1 MKFWQFALKNVVR
14 NSRAYFAYFL
24 SSSFSITVFF
34 SFAVYRYHPRLQ
46 NIQDYKDTGP
56 LMNLVGFTQV
66 VIVLFSF
73 FFLLYS
79 IGAFLKVR
87 NKQFGVLTILGI
99 SNKQLKRLIF
109 LENMLIG
116 LLSIFVGIQVGL
128 VFSNFFLLITSKISG
143 VNGLYLYWPS
153 EAIWTTVTTFLIL
166 FIIVSVFTPAL
177 IRTRKVTHLLKGGIR
192 TKKEKLPSIVISIFS
207 LLCLLSGYI
216 FAAYPQSYITEESL
230 TNGVGVLIILAI
242 IPLVTVGTYFLFSQ
256 ASFLFI
262 WILKKRRRFYM
273 KKTNMLWI
281 SDLASRVRVNI
292 NMLFIVTVLSAT
304 AFTIITTLYTLNKH
318 TKASI
323 TESFPFPF
331 TYASYEGNPF
341 ETKHITTLENE
352 LMTDKFTYQKHKS
365 VVYKDMAA
373 NEDIWIM
380 KQSDYNILA
389 KFLNRSQI
397 QLANNETYVIPK
409 YSPVTLE
416 LLTNP
421 FLKQENITLQSNKK
435 QFRIKEIA
443 NKPIIPQH
451 AWVYLIVLSDEAVN
465 NEIPHL
471 EPITLYNFQVDN
483 WENTLPLTKRILH
496 MTDADAHSLLPN
508 PDQQTMHDQ
517 KSFFHI
523 YTASDELYAEKRWN
537 VAYLFTG
544 TFLGII
550 FFIGAGSVLYFRM
563 YTDLTREAEK
573 YKTITKIGL
582 TKSEMICSATIQ
594 LAILFFVPYIIAS
607 IHTIFAIKFIQ
618 STLSFSLTK
627 EAMLVLS
634 LFGIVEVIS
643 FFLIRSFYI
652 QKLSQ
657 HIKL

>member
-1 MKFWQFALKNVVR
+1 MKFWQFALRNVVR

-56 LMNLVGFTQV
+56 LMNLVGFTQF
-66 VIVLFSF
+66 VIVMFSF

-79 IGAFLKVR
+79 IGTFLKVR
-87 NKQFGVLTILGI
+87 NKQFGILTILGI

-109 LENMLIG
+109 LENMMIG
-116 LLSIFVGIQVGL
+116 LLSIFIGIQIGL

-143 VNGLYLYWPS
+143 ANGLYLYWPS
-153 EAIWTTVTTFLIL
+153 KAIWTTVTTFLIL
-166 FIIVSVFTPAL
+166 FIIVSVFTPTL
-177 IRTRKVTHLLKGGIR
+177 IRTRKVVRLLKGGTR
-192 TKKEKLPSIVISIFS
+192 TKKEKRPSIVISIFS
-207 LLCLLSGYI
+207 LLCILSGYI
-216 FAAYPQSYITEESL
+216 FAAYPQSYITEKSL
-230 TNGVGVLIILAI
+230 TNGSGLLIILTI
-242 IPLVTVGTYFLFSQ
+242 IPLVIVGTYFFFSQ

-292 NMLFIVTVLSAT
+292 NMLFIVTVLSAI
-304 AFTIITTLYTLNKH
+304 AFTIITPLYALNKN

-323 TESFPFPF
+323 IETFPFPF
-331 TYASYEGNPF
+331 TYESDEGNPF

-352 LMTDKFTYQKHKS
+352 LMNGKFTYQKHTS
-365 VVYKDMAA
+365 VVYKDTAA

-397 QLANNETYVIPK
+397 QLANNEAYIIPK

-435 QFRIKEIA
+435 QFHIKEIA

-451 AWVYLIVLSDEAVN
+451 AWVYLIVLSDEAVD

-483 WENTLPLTKRILH
+483 WENTLPLTKRILR
-496 MTDADAHSLLPN
+496 MTTADAHSLHPN
-508 PDQQTMHDQ
+508 QQEMNDKKTP
-517 KSFFHI
+517 FAI
-523 YTASDELYAEKRWN
+523 YTASDELYATKRWN

-582 TKSEMICSATIQ
+582 TKSEMIRSATIQ

-634 LFGIVEVIS
+634 LFGIIEIIS